1 MRNRVI
7 HFMRQ
12 LVIVSILFLIYT
24 GCRAPEPRTLPKP
37 MASELTEG
45 CSEIIQSIANDWIQ
59 LSDAEFRVLYE
70 QNQSPLEQQFTG
82 SMLRAFIRTRV
93 PNVALFSSRRFLVGE
108 TDQPLLYQL
117 TERHFFRVTQ
127 RSYDFMNMTVVEEFT
142 VSVAYCMNG
151 VVSGSRSCLRD
162 FGTALK
168 DSNHFKFG
176 LETKFILSDEKVSHG
191 SGLADSVNAWIGLV
205 LKRGKDSIMAIRISR
220 AYIQYYTAD
229 LLPSKISFDHPIVV
243 YLHIPN

>member
-1 MRNRVI
+1 M
-7 HFMRQ
+7 
-12 LVIVSILFLIYT
+12 L
-24 GCRAPEPRTLPKP
+24 
-37 MASELTEG
+37 SELTEG
-45 CSEIIQSIANDWIQ
+45 CSEIIQSIANDWTQ
-59 LSDAEFRVLYE
+59 LSDAEFLLVHE

-82 SMLRAFIRTRV
+82 SMLRAYIKTQD
-93 PNVALFSSRRFLVGE
+93 PYVALLTSRRFLVGE
-108 TDQPLLYQL
+108 TDQPLLYQM

-127 RSYDFMNMTVVEEFT
+127 RSYNLVNMTVVEEFT

-162 FGTALK
+162 FETALN

-191 SGLADSVNAWIGLV
+191 IGLADSVKSWIGLV

-220 AYIQYYTAD
+220 AYIQYYTVD
-229 LLPSKISFDHPIVV
+229 LLPSKITFDHPIVV